1 MNETPNTAS
10 ESAATPQS
18 SEPAQAPVNAPLAE
32 NPYVQNLFAIL
43 NDNGKDTKGLAALIG
58 HVSEMESF
66 VKRAEDKIAD
76 MKSQLAEMKEAQ
88 GHPVRTAL
96 QSAIK
101 ALETKVA
108 EVKER
113 ISEIKTAIADGAKS
127 AVAAFKENGA
137 AALNNAAKFFHIKGA
152 LKAVAGSAHES
163 AAICDRVIAD
173 IRQFSAEYHRT
184 GRHLKNMGRILTGKP
199 PIDAAK
205 EAGKLAAAVSAP
217 YKAHKSI
224 LLNIGGLAGAAANKL
239 DRLDAA
245 MEAKQAR
252 RVIEKKPS
260 VLDELNANVKMLAE
274 QDRARTAPDRA
285 KVKEAAL

>member
-1 MNETPNTAS
+1 MNENPNPAS
-10 ESAATPQS
+10 ESAAVPQA
-18 SEPAQAPVNAPLAE
+18 SESAQAPMNAPLAE

-76 MKSQLAEMKEAQ
+76 MKTQLAEMKEAQ

-96 QSAIK
+96 QGAIK

-113 ISEIKTAIADGAKS
+113 ISELKTAITDGAKS

-137 AALNNAAKFFHIKGA
+137 AALGNVAKFFHIKGA
-152 LKAVAGSAHES
+152 LKAIDKSVDRDI
-163 AAICDRVIAD
+163 AICDRAVATIGK
-173 IRQFSAEYHRT
+173 FAENYHEA
-184 GRHLKNMGRILTGKP
+184 GRGIKNMGLIIIGREPVDQK
-199 PIDAAK
+199 K
-205 EAGKLAAAVSAP
+205 ENGKLAAVMSAP
-217 YKAHKSI
+217 YKAEK
-224 LLNIGGLAGAAANKL
+224 
-239 DRLDAA
+239 AA
-245 MEAKQAR
+245 MNGIKKAVGATLQRLEQIESAQEAKQVR

-260 VLDELNANVKMLAE
+260 VLDELDANVKMLAE
-274 QDRARTAPDRA
+274 QDLARPAPDRA